1 MTKGDDPFSVGAQH
15 DVPREITRFPKGHV
29 KPCPYGTYVEV
40 DAPSGDVGHVK
51 PCPYGTCETSLVAFP
66 VNGCHAV
73 PPSSP
78 LCHPQLFFVILAKAG
93 IHGPRHAFW
102 IPTFVGMTGWG
113 AGMTGSKESAAFNG
127 YSGAMNVAP
136 TPCCSNLFCQ
146 RACAKSLLHPLN
158 RHFRSFLRFS
168 RGHTTVQI
176 AGRVRGEG
184 RSYALIHVVG
194 AFLSTL
200 SRPLRAQRISR
211 MAGLEHSP
219 ELLGK
224 NWTVE

>member
-1 MTKGDDPFSVGAQH
+1 
-15 DVPREITRFPKGHV
+15 
-29 KPCPYGTYVEV
+29 
-40 DAPSGDVGHVK
+40 
-51 PCPYGTCETSLVAFP
+51 
-66 VNGCHAV
+66 
-73 PPSSP
+73 
-78 LCHPQLFFVILAKAG
+78 
-93 IHGPRHAFW
+93 
-102 IPTFVGMTGWG
+102 MTGWG

-168 RGHTTVQI
+168 RGHTTDQI

-219 ELLGK
+219 AIPITIYRTLQRRYLHSFEVLFDHMSRPAPSSH
-224 NWTVE
+224 